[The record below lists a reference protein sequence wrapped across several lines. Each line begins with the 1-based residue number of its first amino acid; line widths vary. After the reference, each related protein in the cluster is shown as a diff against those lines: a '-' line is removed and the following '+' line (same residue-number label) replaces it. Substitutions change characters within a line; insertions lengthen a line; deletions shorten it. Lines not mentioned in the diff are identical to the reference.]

1 MPVGA
6 SRPIEVDI
14 RVVAATH
21 RDLGAMVDRG
31 EFRQDLYARLA
42 GYTVQL
48 PPLRQRREDMG
59 LLVAALMSRHATSN
73 GIALPAIDAAAARA
87 VFLHSWPRNVRELDS
102 CLMAAAI
109 LAGPEPI
116 QLDHLAAEVRQGP
129 TRPAAGAERPSGEG
143 TFSDRIS
150 REAAADVRARIAS
163 NGGYDDDSTDPAV
176 LPAGVPLSEEDRRI
190 REEVVASLRT
200 HGGNISAVARALG
213 KDRKQIQRW
222 VKRFDLDP
230 QSFR

>member
-1 MPVGA
+1 
-6 SRPIEVDI
+6 
-14 RVVAATH
+14 
-21 RDLGAMVDRG
+21 
-31 EFRQDLYARLA
+31 
-42 GYTVQL
+42 
-48 PPLRQRREDMG
+48 
-59 LLVAALMSRHATSN
+59 
-73 GIALPAIDAAAARA
+73 
-87 VFLHSWPRNVRELDS
+87 VRELDS